1 MSQSSFDKTLY
12 PLCGMAIYL
21 KVNLHASFYPVL
33 TIFYIH
39 MTAVQTKLTC
49 AKSCLLYAEWVYG
62 DSLALFFPDP
72 LKSEGQEMQSVAT
85 YGDPL

>member
-1 MSQSSFDKTLY
+1 MWNGNLSQGKPPCQFLPSSDF
-12 PLCGMAIYL
+12 
-21 KVNLHASFYPVL
+21 
-33 TIFYIH
+33 FYIH
-39 MTAVQTKLTC
+39 MRAVQTKLTC
-49 AKSCLLYAEWVYG
+49 TKSCLLYAEWVYG